1 MKGATPK
8 VIHCNESV
16 AIKACFY
23 QERIGTEEIERG
35 CGDEDHFNRFLEA
48 NAAPNNTNIN
58 VSSEMDKCMQNPV
71 MRTCLCSQPECN
83 GNCESENCKMVTSD
97 EEENEVCDPKCTK
110 MTNSNSYLNFV
121 NVRIQ
126 ISHPISCYSMAR
138 LFSLIYKVDLFFYL
152 HFWYHELFYVHSNQ
166 YLQKNKRNSGEPQ
179 VRR

>member
-1 MKGATPK
+1 MLSASALIDCYDNVEGATPK

-71 MRTCLCSQPECN
+71 MRTCLCSGPECN
-83 GNCESENCKMVTSD
+83 GNCESENCIMVTSD

-110 MTNSNSYLNFV
+110 MTNSNGIDSKGAFMMV
-121 NVRIQ
+121 MIFHVTRRIM
-126 ISHPISCYSMAR
+126 S
-138 LFSLIYKVDLFFYL
+138 
-152 HFWYHELFYVHSNQ
+152 
-166 YLQKNKRNSGEPQ
+166 
-179 VRR
+179 